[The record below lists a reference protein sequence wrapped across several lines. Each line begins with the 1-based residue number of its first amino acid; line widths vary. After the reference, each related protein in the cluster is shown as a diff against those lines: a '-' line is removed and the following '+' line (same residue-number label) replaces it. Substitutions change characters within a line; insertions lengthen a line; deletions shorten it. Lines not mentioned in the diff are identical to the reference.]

1 MLSYWSWR
9 FIEYL
14 VKGVSNFQRVLWAFS
29 IFKKKELWIRIFF
42 ADPVVFL
49 NVDLDPDPVLQNR
62 GLTFNFVKQYLM
74 KSLL

>member
-1 MLSYWSWR
+1 M
-9 FIEYL
+9 
-14 VKGVSNFQRVLWAFS
+14 GVFNFL
-29 IFKKKELWIRIFF
+29 KEELWIRIFF

-49 NVDLDPDPVLQNR
+49 NVDLDPDPVLINR